1 MSILNIMWA
10 GGSAFA
16 SVHKVHQQILSQA
29 EPGTVVKTW
38 LLQGSST
45 GCVAEVGECREWN
58 LSSARLKGKHFW
70 RLLKP
75 WLRDSFRKA
84 LRESDAQVLLLDGLG
99 VARTLLPV
107 LKSLPH
113 MRAVVVIHGSTRLH
127 RKDQQL
133 FRQFPASQ
141 LTLAAVSQTLAS
153 SLEDDLQMPVTALR
167 SAFNPHE
174 FNARLLPRAEARA
187 TLGLPAGDAP
197 VFGAVGRL
205 VDDKGF
211 ACLLEAFAKALASR
225 PEMRLV
231 IIGEGSNRAALEARI
246 NRLGLQDKVSL
257 PGHLKHAAMLY
268 KAFDWVAIPSLDE
281 GLGLILQEAVM
292 SGVPVLT
299 SDLPVFR
306 EQLAETG
313 RYAPVNDID
322 AWQEAILQALG
333 LPAQSIAADQYAALA
348 PDLAWQRF
356 SQAATTLLSC
366 RK

>member
-1 MSILNIMWA
+1 MSILNVMWA

-16 SVHKVHQQILSQA
+16 SVHKVHQQILSQS
-29 EPGTVVKTW
+29 EPGTVIKTW
-38 LLQGSST
+38 LLQGTSA
-45 GCVAEVGECREWN
+45 GCGADVGECREWN

-75 WLRDSFRKA
+75 WLRAGFRKA
-84 LRESDAQVLLLDGLG
+84 LQESDAQVLLLDGLG

-113 MRAVVVIHGSTRLH
+113 IRAVVVIHGSTRLH
-127 RKDQQL
+127 RKDQRL
-133 FRQFPASQ
+133 FRQFSTSQ

-153 SLEDDLQMPVTALR
+153 CLEDDLQMPVTALR
-167 SAFNPHE
+167 SAFDPRA
-174 FNARLLPRAEARA
+174 FNARLLSRAEARA
-187 TLGLPAGDAP
+187 KLWLPADDTP
-197 VFGAVGRL
+197 VLGAVGRL

-231 IIGEGSNRAALEARI
+231 IIGEGSNRTVLEARI
-246 NRLGLQDKVSL
+246 DQLGLRDKVSL
-257 PGHLKHAAMLY
+257 PGHLKHAATLY

-306 EQLAETG
+306 EQLADTG

-322 AWQEAILQALG
+322 AWREAILQALD
-333 LPAQSIAADQYAALA
+333 LPAQTIAADQYVALA
-348 PDLAWQRF
+348 PDLSWQRF
-356 SQAATTLLSC
+356 SQAAAALLSC
-366 RK
+366 RE